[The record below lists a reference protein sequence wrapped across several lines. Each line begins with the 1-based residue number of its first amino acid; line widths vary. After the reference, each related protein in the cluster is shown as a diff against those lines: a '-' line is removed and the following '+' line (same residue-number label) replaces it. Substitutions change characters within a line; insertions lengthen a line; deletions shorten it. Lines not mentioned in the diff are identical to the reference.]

1 MRGRSSLYFYS
12 LIVCTALTPLLALL
26 PALPGTLSPFGSA
39 ALALLFAL
47 LLARSE
53 TSARMA
59 DRPGEGAQ
67 TATNSGSPAA
77 FGDRAA
83 LESRPAGAGVPD
95 AIVSASPASRPD
107 LPGRPLIGNAGADMD
122 AHTEAPLQGPSR
134 EACMREAA
142 LFQLC
147 QTALPALF
155 GSVVSYLNR
164 TSEPMSETLVR
175 IKTSIAAFQEKV
187 QASKTE
193 YEERGHSS
201 DIMEGIHQLRAHI
214 TEVTQGASRSF
225 AEVAGE
231 IDGLSDQM
239 KGILEIVANISDVA
253 ERIHILSINA
263 SIESARAGLHG
274 RGFKVI
280 ADEVQR
286 LSKETQGFVQ
296 SIGVSVN
303 GTKHAFAT
311 LHGTMEKNR
320 REVDRYVSDD
330 QSTYTRISETLDN
343 QVGGVVK
350 LYQAVLSFIESL
362 DLDMSAF
369 APLGQLH
376 AIITQEIE
384 NLSRVGEDVVQGG
397 LALTRCSNA
406 PELEDEALVREASER
421 IRARLTTSR
430 ELDALASSLE
440 AAGFRGL
447 SDMKRNNTDIE
458 FF

>member
-1 MRGRSSLYFYS
+1 MRKKSSYHVYS
-12 LIVCTALTPLLALL
+12 LIVLTVLTPLLALL
-26 PALPGTLSPFGSA
+26 PGMPGTLAPFA
-39 ALALLFAL
+39 TALPALVIAL
-47 LLARSE
+47 LLARGAPD
-53 TSARMA
+53 SAA
-59 DRPGEGAQ
+59 GSSSGAEEGKSVPGDE
-67 TATNSGSPAA
+67 SS
-77 FGDRAA
+77 RA
-83 LESRPAGAGVPD
+83 
-95 AIVSASPASRPD
+95 
-107 LPGRPLIGNAGADMD
+107 GRPLPAATPDTRLPAASFSASAADGRVGGPY
-122 AHTEAPLQGPSR
+122 AEGEGPLSTTPSKQGQMR
-134 EACMREAA
+134 EACAREAA
-142 LFQLC
+142 LFSLC
-147 QTALPALF
+147 QSAFPALF

-175 IKTSIAAFQEKV
+175 IKTSIAAFQDKV
-187 QASKTE
+187 QASKSD
-193 YEERGHSS
+193 YEQRGHSN
-201 DIMEGIHQLRAHI
+201 DIMDGIQKLREHI

-253 ERIHILSINA
+253 ERIHVLSINA
-263 SIESARAGLHG
+263 SIESARAGVHG

-296 SIGVSVN
+296 SIGISVN
-303 GTKHAFAT
+303 GTKHAFST

-330 QSTYTRISETLDN
+330 HSTYQHISETLN
-343 QVGGVVK
+343 SQVGGVVS

-362 DLDMSAF
+362 DMDMSAF

-384 NLSRVGEDVVQGG
+384 NLARLGDDVVQSG
-397 LALTRCSNA
+397 LALTRCGE
-406 PELEDEALVREASER
+406 PLPTDETLIREASER

-430 ELDALASSLE
+430 ELDALASALD
-440 AAGFRGL
+440 AAGYRGL
-447 SDMKRNNTDIE
+447 ADMKRNNIDIE